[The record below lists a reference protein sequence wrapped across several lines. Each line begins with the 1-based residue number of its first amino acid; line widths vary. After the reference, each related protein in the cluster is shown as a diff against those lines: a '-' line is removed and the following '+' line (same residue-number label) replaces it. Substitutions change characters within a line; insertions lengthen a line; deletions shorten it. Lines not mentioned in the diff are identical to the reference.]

1 MYLGIPPALPCRT
14 LIQVYIARGGP
25 AKFRTKRSY
34 LHKFKENNESRQK
47 LLQTPA
53 ELKMAGDIA
62 AHSGASGRN
71 DQQVINPQSHENLH
85 IKFVSLLNYLP
96 LTD

>member
-1 MYLGIPPALPCRT
+1 VYLGIPPALPCRT
-14 LIQVYIARGGP
+14 LIQVLLEEV
-25 AKFRTKRSY
+25 AKFRIKRSY

-85 IKFVSLLNYLP
+85 IKFVSYSIIFF
-96 LTD
+96 

>member
-1 MYLGIPPALPCRT
+1 MHTKCVPLHTSCPSLSNTNRGT
-14 LIQVYIARGGP
+14 IAGGGP

-53 ELKMAGDIA
+53 ELKMAADIA

-71 DQQVINPQSHENLH
+71 DQQVINPQSHDNLH
-85 IKFVSLLNYLP
+85 KKIKK
-96 LTD
+96 LTI

>member
-1 MYLGIPPALPCRT
+1 MYSVPHVYHGTPPALPCRT
-14 LIQVYIARGGP
+14 LKIARGGP

-71 DQQVINPQSHENLH
+71 DQQAINPQSHENLH
-85 IKFVSLLNYLP
+85 IK
-96 LTD
+96 